1 MVGNTATV
9 PVEQAQISA
18 QNTSFVLLRDTLVAQ
33 GEIGML
39 VAASTDGIALLSQV
53 TVADH
58 TGVGLEL
65 DETGTNGL
73 SLVNSIVFGNGTD
86 IATIGSPVIFPANLV
101 GIDPLFTN
109 AAGGDYTLAA
119 GSPAEDAGDT
129 GFSGI
134 GPYDL
139 GHGARLVGAETDLG
153 AFERGALFNDGFETE
168 NTGAWSW

>member
-1 MVGNTATV
+1 M
-9 PVEQAQISA
+9 
-18 QNTSFVLLRDTLVAQ
+18 
-33 GEIGML
+33 
-39 VAASTDGIALLSQV
+39 

-58 TGVGLEL
+58 AGVGLEL
-65 DETGTNGL
+65 DEVTPSGI

-86 IATIGSPVIFPANLV
+86 IATLGFPVIFPANLV

-129 GFSGI
+129 VFSGI

-139 GHGARLVGAETDLG
+139 ALRRATRRRRDRPRRLRARRALQRRFRDGEHRGLELVAGG
-153 AFERGALFNDGFETE
+153 R
-168 NTGAWSW
+168 